1 MKVFMAFYLP
11 FSHHLSLTS
20 MVALKT
26 NILTVTLKASN
37 LACTSEDRM
46 ALVLPESNVQ
56 KELLLSDCLYQ

>member
-1 MKVFMAFYLP
+1 
-11 FSHHLSLTS
+11 